1 MFRSNYHLTKISI
14 EMIRPL
20 QFPFYAKLSLILVS
34 LICFAVIFC
43 LGKDIIT
50 PVLMAFLFAVLLLP
64 IFTFLHTRLKFPRH
78 LAAAC
83 CILVFAA
90 FIIGIL
96 AFISYQVSD
105 IANDFDT
112 IKKNANSFIIDIH
125 KFIKDNFHVSIGEQ
139 KKYLDN
145 VTKDSVQ
152 NGKATIGSAIL
163 SISDLLLDCTII
175 PIYTFLFL
183 LYKDHFILFLAKLV
197 NKEDH
202 SVLKNILSQIKVSI
216 NNYILSLILEMI
228 VVSIL
233 TSVGL
238 WIIGV
243 KYFVLLGLITGLLN
257 MIPYI
262 GICIAGVITIL
273 ASLTGTPETSIIVGI
288 LVVNLIVQLIDN
300 NILVP
305 LIINS
310 KVEINAFV
318 SIMGIII
325 GGSAAGISG
334 MFLAI
339 PLLAILKIIFERIE
353 SLEPWGY
360 LMGNHMPKKF
370 TWRIRKAKLQ
380 E

>member
-1 MFRSNYHLTKISI
+1 MINSI
-14 EMIRPL
+14 KL
-20 QFPFYAKLSLILVS
+20 PFYAKLAFILVS
-34 LICFAVIFC
+34 FISFAFIFC
-43 LGKDIIT
+43 IGKDVIT
-50 PVLMAFLFAVLLLP
+50 PVLMAFLFAVLLVP
-64 IFTFLHTRLKFPRH
+64 IFTFLHSRLKFPRH

-83 CILVFAA
+83 CILFFALCIVA
-90 FIIGIL
+90 IL
-96 AFISYQVSD
+96 VFISYQVSD

-112 IKKNANSFIIDIH
+112 IKKNANSFITDIH
-125 KFIKDNFHVSIGEQ
+125 KFIKEYFHVSIGEQ

-145 VTKDSVQ
+145 ITKDSVQ
-152 NGKATIGSAIL
+152 NGKATIGSAII
-163 SISDLLLDCTII
+163 SITDLLLDCTLI

-183 LYKDHFILFLAKLV
+183 LYKDHFILFLAKLI

-202 SVLKNILSQIKVSI
+202 PALKDILSQIKVSI
-216 NNYILSLILEMI
+216 NNYILGLIFEMI

-233 TSVGL
+233 TSLGL
-238 WIIGV
+238 WIIGI
-243 KYFVLLGLITGLLN
+243 KYFILLGLITGILN
-257 MIPYI
+257 MVPYI
-262 GICIAGVITIL
+262 GILIAGIITVL
-273 ASLTGTPETSIIVGI
+273 ASLTGTPEASIILGI
-288 LVVNLIVQLIDN
+288 LIVNIVVQFIDN

-318 SIMGIII
+318 SIIGIII
-325 GGSAAGISG
+325 GGAAAGISG

-370 TWRIRKAKLQ
+370 TWRIRKLKV
-380 E
+380 EN

>member
-1 MFRSNYHLTKISI
+1 MIHSI
-14 EMIRPL
+14 KL
-20 QFPFYAKLSLILVS
+20 PFYAKLAFVLVS
-34 LICFAVIFC
+34 LISFAFIFC
-43 LGKDIIT
+43 IGKDIIT
-50 PVLMAFLFAVLLLP
+50 PVLLAFLFAVLLVP
-64 IFTFLHTRLKFPRH
+64 IFTYLHSKLKFPRH

-83 CILVFAA
+83 CILIFAL
-90 FIIGIL
+90 FIVGIL
-96 AFISYQVSD
+96 FFISYQVSD

-112 IKKNANSFIIDIH
+112 IKKNANSFITDIH
-125 KFIKDNFHVSIGEQ
+125 KFVKDNFHVSIGEQ
-139 KKYLDN
+139 KKYLNN

-152 NGKATIGSAIL
+152 NGKATIGTAIL

-202 SVLKNILSQIKVSI
+202 GILKDILSQIKVSI
-216 NNYILSLILEMI
+216 NNYILGLLFEMI
-228 VVSIL
+228 VVSVL
-233 TSVGL
+233 TSLGL

-243 KYFVLLGLITGLLN
+243 KYFVLLGLITGILN

-262 GICIAGVITIL
+262 GILIAGIITVL
-273 ASLTGTPETSIIVGI
+273 ASLTGTPETSIILGI
-288 LVVNLIVQLIDN
+288 LIVNIVVQFIDN

-318 SIMGIII
+318 SIIGIII
-325 GGSAAGISG
+325 GGAAAGISG

-339 PLLAILKIIFERIE
+339 PLLAILKIIFDRIE

-370 TWRIRKAKLQ
+370 TWRVRKLKT
-380 E
+380 EN

>member
-1 MFRSNYHLTKISI
+1 MINSI
-14 EMIRPL
+14 KL
-20 QFPFYAKLSLILVS
+20 PFYAKLAFILVS
-34 LICFAVIFC
+34 FISFAFIFC
-43 LGKDIIT
+43 IGKDVIT
-50 PVLMAFLFAVLLLP
+50 PVLMAFLFAVLLVP
-64 IFTFLHTRLKFPRH
+64 IFTFLHSRLKFPRH

-83 CILVFAA
+83 CILVFALC
-90 FIIGIL
+90 IVGIL
-96 AFISYQVSD
+96 VFISYQVSD

-112 IKKNANSFIIDIH
+112 IKKNANSFINDIQ
-125 KFIKDNFHVSIGEQ
+125 KFIKEYFHVSIGEQ

-145 VTKDSVQ
+145 ITKDSVQ
-152 NGKATIGSAIL
+152 NGKATIGSAII
-163 SISDLLLDCTII
+163 SITDLLLDCTLI

-183 LYKDHFILFLAKLV
+183 LYKDHFILFLAKLI

-202 SVLKNILSQIKVSI
+202 PALKDILSQIKVSI
-216 NNYILSLILEMI
+216 NNYILGLIFEMI

-233 TSVGL
+233 TSLGL
-238 WIIGV
+238 LIIGI
-243 KYFVLLGLITGLLN
+243 KYFILLGLITGILN
-257 MIPYI
+257 MVPYI
-262 GICIAGVITIL
+262 GILIAGIITVL
-273 ASLTGTPETSIIVGI
+273 ASLTGTPEASIILGI
-288 LVVNLIVQLIDN
+288 LIVNIVVQFIDN

-318 SIMGIII
+318 SIIGIII
-325 GGSAAGISG
+325 GGAAAGISG

-370 TWRIRKAKLQ
+370 TWRIRKLKV
-380 E
+380 EN

>member
-1 MFRSNYHLTKISI
+1 MIHSI
-14 EMIRPL
+14 KL
-20 QFPFYAKLSLILVS
+20 PFYAKLAFVIVS
-34 LICFAVIFC
+34 LISFAFIFC
-43 LGKDIIT
+43 IGKDIIT
-50 PVLMAFLFAVLLLP
+50 PVLLAFLFAVLLVP
-64 IFTFLHTRLKFPRH
+64 IFTYLHSRLKFPRH

-83 CILVFAA
+83 CILIFAL
-90 FIIGIL
+90 FIVGIL
-96 AFISYQVSD
+96 FFISYQVSD

-112 IKKNANSFIIDIH
+112 IKKNANSFITDIH
-125 KFIKDNFHVSIGEQ
+125 KFVKDNFHVSIGEQ
-139 KKYLDN
+139 KKYLNN

-152 NGKATIGSAIL
+152 NGKATIGTAIL

-183 LYKDHFILFLAKLV
+183 LYKDHFVLFLAKLV

-202 SVLKNILSQIKVSI
+202 GILKDILSQIKVSI
-216 NNYILSLILEMI
+216 NNYILGLLFEMI
-228 VVSIL
+228 VVSVL
-233 TSVGL
+233 TSLGL

-243 KYFVLLGLITGLLN
+243 KYFVLLGLITGILN

-262 GICIAGVITIL
+262 GILIAGIITVV
-273 ASLTGTPETSIIVGI
+273 ASLTGTPETSIILGI
-288 LVVNLIVQLIDN
+288 LIVNIVVQFIDN

-318 SIMGIII
+318 SIIGIII
-325 GGSAAGISG
+325 GGAAAGISG

-339 PLLAILKIIFERIE
+339 PLLAILKIIFDRIE

-370 TWRIRKAKLQ
+370 TWRVRKLKT
-380 E
+380 EN

>member
-1 MFRSNYHLTKISI
+1 MNRSVKL
-14 EMIRPL
+14 
-20 QFPFYAKLSLILVS
+20 PFYAKLAFILVS
-34 LICFAVIFC
+34 FISFAFIFC
-43 LGKDIIT
+43 IGKDIIT
-50 PVLMAFLFAVLLLP
+50 PVLLAFLFAVLLVP
-64 IFTFLHTRLKFPRH
+64 IFTFLHSRLKFPRH
-78 LAAAC
+78 LAAAA
-83 CILVFAA
+83 CILLFALS
-90 FIIGIL
+90 IVGIL
-96 AFISYQVSD
+96 VFISYQISD
-105 IANDFDT
+105 IANDFDA
-112 IKKNANSFIIDIH
+112 IKKNANAFITDIH
-125 KFIKDNFHVSIGEQ
+125 KFIKDHFHVSIGEQ

-145 VTKDSVQ
+145 VAKDSVQ
-152 NGKATIGSAIL
+152 NGKSSIGSAII
-163 SISDLLLDCTII
+163 SITDLLLDCTII

-197 NKEDH
+197 PNEDH
-202 SVLKNILSQIKVSI
+202 AILKDILSQIKVSI
-216 NNYILSLILEMI
+216 NNYIVSLIFEMI

-233 TSVGL
+233 TSLGL

-243 KYFVLLGLITGLLN
+243 KYFILLGLITGILN

-262 GICIAGVITIL
+262 GILIAGIITVI
-273 ASLTGTPETSIIVGI
+273 ASLTGTPENSIILGI
-288 LVVNLIVQLIDN
+288 LIVNIIVQLIDN

-325 GGSAAGISG
+325 GGAAAGISG

-353 SLEPWGY
+353 SLAPWGY

-370 TWRIRKAKLQ
+370 SWRIRKLKV
-380 E
+380 EN

>member
-1 MFRSNYHLTKISI
+1 
-14 EMIRPL
+14 MIHPVKL
-20 QFPFYAKLSLILVS
+20 PFYAKLAFVLVS
-34 LICFAVIFC
+34 LISFAFIFC
-43 LGKDIIT
+43 IGKDIIT
-50 PVLMAFLFAVLLLP
+50 PVLMAFLFAVLLVP
-64 IFTFLHTRLKFPRH
+64 IFTFLNSKLKFPRH
-78 LAAAC
+78 IAAAC
-83 CILVFAA
+83 CILIFAA

-96 AFISYQVSD
+96 VFISYQVSD
-105 IANDFDT
+105 IANDFET
-112 IKKNANSFIIDIH
+112 IKKNANSFIVDIH
-125 KFIKDNFHVSIGEQ
+125 KFINEKFHVSIGEQ
-139 KKYLDN
+139 KKYIVN

-152 NGKATIGSAIL
+152 NGKATIGSALI
-163 SISDLLLDCTII
+163 SITDLLLDFTII

-197 NKEDH
+197 DKEDH
-202 SVLKNILSQIKVSI
+202 GALKDILSRIKVSI
-216 NNYILSLILEMI
+216 NNYIVSLIFEMI
-228 VVSIL
+228 VVSVL
-233 TSVGL
+233 TSLGL

-243 KYFVLLGLITGLLN
+243 KYFVLLGLITGILN

-262 GICIAGVITIL
+262 GILIAGIITVM
-273 ASLTGTPETSIIVGI
+273 ASLTGTPDTSIIFGI
-288 LVVNLIVQLIDN
+288 FIVNLIVQLIDN

-318 SIMGIII
+318 SIIGIII

-360 LMGNHMPKKF
+360 LMGNHMPKRF
-370 TWRIRKAKLQ
+370 TWRIRKLKT
-380 E
+380 EN